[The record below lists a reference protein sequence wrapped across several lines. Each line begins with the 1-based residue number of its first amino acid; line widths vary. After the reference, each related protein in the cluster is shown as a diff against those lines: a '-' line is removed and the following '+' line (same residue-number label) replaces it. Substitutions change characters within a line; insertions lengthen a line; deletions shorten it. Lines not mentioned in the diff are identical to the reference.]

1 MAVHGA
7 VARSVVLPSQR
18 CSCGCKSLS
27 CCLRF
32 LLFFHRLVPPS
43 LAAPP
48 VSPTLVSRY
57 RASSWGE
64 WLRKWLRT
72 TVLILLAG
80 FLVLPVLAVLASWLP
95 LGTAAGD
102 VPASAI
108 LREMAA
114 TVLPG
119 YVWTTLW
126 LGLLVAL
133 GAAVV
138 GTATAAAVT
147 LFDFPGRRLFEWLL
161 LLPLAMPAYVT
172 AYAYTDFL
180 QYSGPLQV
188 GLREAFGW
196 EGRLLPEVRS
206 LGGAVWVFI
215 FSLYPYVYLLA
226 RAALGERAAGLMEAA
241 RLLGA
246 PLSRRISAV
255 ALPLARPA
263 VAAGVALVL
272 METLADF
279 GVASYFGIQTFTTG
293 IYKAWLSM
301 DNRLAAAQLATMLLV
316 LVLALLHIEQRA
328 EKRMRF
334 AVGGGRAGS
343 AEAQPVA
350 LVGAH
355 QWAAWAVC
363 GVPVLMGFV
372 APVLFMLRPLL
383 ADWSVL
389 PWERFLGWAWN
400 SVRLGGITA
409 VLAVA
414 IAMLLAFAVRR
425 QPDAVTRTVVQLAS
439 VGYAVPG
446 AVIVVG
452 LLLPVG
458 WLQSVAP
465 QWGIGGLVTATAF
478 GIVWAYLVRFSA
490 AALQS
495 MQSGYARIP
504 KSLDESARMLGV
516 GGGALIAR
524 VHWPLLKR
532 STAAAA
538 LLVFVDV
545 MKELPAT
552 IVLRPFNSDTLAV
565 VAYQLARD
573 ERLGEAALPSL
584 ALVAVGLVPVIL
596 LSRTLR
602 SRPG

>member
-1 MAVHGA
+1 MADFPRGSTLHRFMA
-7 VARSVVLPSQR
+7 SLRSFPLLVLA
-18 CSCGCKSLS
+18 LW
-27 CCLRF
+27 
-32 LLFFHRLVPPS
+32 
-43 LAAPP
+43 LA
-48 VSPTLVSRY
+48 
-57 RASSWGE
+57 
-64 WLRKWLRT
+64 
-72 TVLILLAG
+72 
-80 FLVLPVLAVLASWLP
+80 LPVLALLAAWWPWGSQ
-95 LGTAAGD
+95 
-102 VPASAI
+102 ASASVAV
-108 LREMAA
+108 LRDMTT

-119 YVWTTLW
+119 YVGTTAWLALW
-126 LGLLVAL
+126 VGI

-147 LFDFPGRRLFEWLL
+147 LFEFPGRRQWEWLL

-180 QYSGPLQV
+180 QFSGPLQV
-188 GLREAFGW
+188 WLRESFAL

-206 LGGAVWVFI
+206 VWGAIWVFI
-215 FSLYPYVYLLA
+215 FALYPYVYLLA
-226 RAALGERAAGLMEAA
+226 RTALSERAAHLMEAA

-246 PLSRRISAV
+246 PLPRRIATI

-279 GVASYFGIQTFTTG
+279 GVTSYFGIQTFTTG
-293 IYKAWLSM
+293 IIKAWLSL
-301 DNRLAAAQLATMLLV
+301 DNRLAAAQLATMLLAMV
-316 LVLALLHIEQRA
+316 LLLLWLEHRA
-328 EKRMRF
+328 QQRMRF
-334 AVGGGRAGS
+334 TAKGVGRAGS

-350 LVGAH
+350 LRGASLVL
-355 QWAAWAVC
+355 AWVICA
-363 GVPVLMGFV
+363 VPVLMGFF
-372 APVLFMLRPLL
+372 APVAFMLRPL
-383 ADWSVL
+383 ASDWSVL
-389 PWERFLGWAWN
+389 PWERFLEWAWN

-409 VLAVA
+409 GLAVA
-414 IAMLLAFAVRR
+414 VALALAFAVRR
-425 QPDAVTRTVVQLAS
+425 RPDALTRGVVQLAS
-439 VGYAVPG
+439 LGYAVPG
-446 AVIVVG
+446 AVVVVG

-458 WLQSVAP
+458 WLQAAWPSL
-465 QWGIGGLVTATAF
+465 GLGAVLTTTAV
-478 GIVWAYLVRFSA
+478 GIVWAYLVRFCA
-490 AALQS
+490 VALQS
-495 MQSGYARIP
+495 VQSGYARIP
-504 KSLDESARMLGV
+504 PSLDDSARMLGA
-516 GGGALIAR
+516 GSPRLLLQ

-552 IVLRPFNSDTLAV
+552 MVLRPFNSDTLAV

-602 SRPG
+602 SKEAGGAAG

>member
-1 MAVHGA
+1 MSRFFAA
-7 VARSVVLPSQR
+7 LR
-18 CSCGCKSLS
+18 SLS
-27 CCLRF
+27 
-32 LLFFHRLVPPS
+32 LLS
-43 LAAPP
+43 LAA
-48 VSPTLVSRY
+48 
-57 RASSWGE
+57 
-64 WLRKWLRT
+64 
-72 TVLILLAG
+72 VLS
-80 FLVLPVLAVLASWLP
+80 LPVLALLASWLP
-95 LGTAAGD
+95 WGQGD
-102 VPASAI
+102 VSSAAI
-108 LREMAA
+108 LREMAS
-114 TVLPG
+114 TVLPS
-119 YVWTTLW
+119 YLWTTLW
-126 LGLLVAL
+126 LGLWVAV

-147 LFDFPGRRLFEWLL
+147 LFEFPGRRQLEWLL

-188 GLREAFGW
+188 GLRETFGL

-206 LGGAVWVFI
+206 LWGAIWVFT

-226 RAALGERAAGLMEAA
+226 RAALGERAAHLMEAA

-246 PLSRRISAV
+246 PLARRISTI

-263 VAAGVALVL
+263 VAAGVALAL

-279 GVASYFGIQTFTTG
+279 GVTSYFGIQTFTTG
-293 IYKAWLSM
+293 ILKAWLSM
-301 DNRLAAAQLATMLLV
+301 DNRFAAAQLATMLLAMV
-316 LVLALLHIEQRA
+316 LLLLWLEHRA
-328 EKRMRF
+328 ERRLRF
-334 AVGGGRAGS
+334 TAKGAGHAGA

-350 LVGAH
+350 LRGGARLL
-355 QWAAWAVC
+355 AWGVC
-363 GVPVLMGFV
+363 TLPVLMGFV
-372 APVLFMLRPLL
+372 APVLFMLRPL
-383 ADWSVL
+383 ASDWSVL
-389 PWERFLGWAWN
+389 PWDRFLEWGWN

-409 VLAVA
+409 ALAVTVA
-414 IAMLLAFAVRR
+414 LALAFAVRR
-425 QPDAVTRTVVQLAS
+425 RPTLLTRSVVQLAS

-452 LLLPVG
+452 LLLPIG
-458 WLQSVAP
+458 WLQSVVP
-465 QWGIGGLVTATAF
+465 QWGVGALVTTTAV
-478 GIVWAYLVRFSA
+478 GIVWAYLVRFCA
-490 AALQS
+490 VALQS
-495 MQSGYARIP
+495 VQSGYARIP
-504 KSLDESARMLGV
+504 TSLDDSARMLGAGSV
-516 GGGALIAR
+516 RLMAR

-552 IVLRPFNSDTLAV
+552 MVLRPFNSDTLAV

-584 ALVAVGLVPVIL
+584 ALVLVGLVPVLL

-602 SRPG
+602 SAPQPVRAVAAAQSSTEGALVASVDETRSLVA

>member
-1 MAVHGA
+1 MRRFFASL
-7 VARSVVLPSQR
+7 RSVP
-18 CSCGCKSLS
+18 
-27 CCLRF
+27 
-32 LLFFHRLVPPS
+32 LLL
-43 LAAPP
+43 LAA
-48 VSPTLVSRY
+48 
-57 RASSWGE
+57 
-64 WLRKWLRT
+64 WL
-72 TVLILLAG
+72 A
-80 FLVLPVLAVLASWLP
+80 LPVLALLAAWWP
-95 LGTAAGD
+95 WGHQAG
-102 VPASAI
+102 ASMAV

-114 TVLPG
+114 TVLPAYAG
-119 YVWTTLW
+119 TTVWLALW
-126 LGLLVAL
+126 VGV

-147 LFDFPGRRLFEWLL
+147 LFEFPGRRWCEWLL

-180 QYSGPLQV
+180 QFSGPLQV
-188 GLREAFGW
+188 GLRDTFGL

-206 LGGAVWVFI
+206 VWGAIWVFI
-215 FSLYPYVYLLA
+215 FALYPYVYLLA
-226 RAALGERAAGLMEAA
+226 RTALSERAAHLMEAA

-246 PLSRRISAV
+246 PLSRRIATI

-279 GVASYFGIQTFTTG
+279 GVTSYFGIQTFTTG
-293 IYKAWLSM
+293 IIKAWLSL
-301 DNRLAAAQLATMLLV
+301 DNRLAAAQLASMLLGMV
-316 LVLALLHIEQRA
+316 LLLLWLEHRA
-328 EKRMRF
+328 QQRMRF
-334 AVGGGRAGS
+334 TAKGVGRGGS

-350 LVGAH
+350 LQG
-355 QWAAWAVC
+355 WALWLAWLVC
-363 GVPVLMGFV
+363 AVPVLMGFF
-372 APVLFMLRPLL
+372 APVAFMLRPLA

-389 PWERFLGWAWN
+389 PWERFLEWAWN

-409 VLAVA
+409 GLAVA
-414 IAMLLAFAVRR
+414 VALSLAFAVRR
-425 QPDAVTRTVVQLAS
+425 RPDTLTRGVVQLAS
-439 VGYAVPG
+439 LGYAVPG
-446 AVIVVG
+446 AVVVVG

-458 WLQSVAP
+458 WLQTLWP
-465 QWGIGGLVTATAF
+465 DWGLAALLTTTSI
-478 GIVWAYLVRFSA
+478 GIVWAYLVRFCA
-490 AALQS
+490 VALQS
-495 MQSGYARIP
+495 VQSGYARIP
-504 KSLDESARMLGV
+504 PSLDDSARMLGA
-516 GGGALIAR
+516 GSTRLLLQ
-524 VHWPLLKR
+524 VHWPLLQR

-552 IVLRPFNSDTLAV
+552 MVLRPFNSDTLAV

-602 SRPG
+602 ARHSATPST